1 MKKSKT
7 QDPAKSPSSVPSTL
21 IPLLLALFGLAL
33 AAGLIWWALFAQS
46 NDRYRDDM
54 ARTYASQQLGALNQ
68 ATAQLHNDLIRLAA
82 NPQLQVALQ
91 QGGSA
96 SVQRML
102 RYYLADNQSM
112 RIFAVGQAERP
123 ADGQA
128 PPSFAVLDMIR
139 RAERNLPVPMEA
151 HPVDGT
157 WRLFVVT
164 PLRVSDNAPIGGTL
178 VAAFDLQRVLAS
190 LPPLAQDAG
199 QLTLVQN
206 FPGAPAQTLY
216 QVGSGFGDVV
226 TLLLDNPSW
235 RLEFQPGAA
244 LVSGVANPLLLLG
257 SALFAL
263 FGIVAGLLWLQRSWT
278 RDLTSD
284 AYVLSQLAQ
293 GHKVAGLRLGPLT
306 PVAQDIMQLASGRGR
321 KLGPSPE
328 REDAT
333 TRPGKKAPAPSR
345 PVQTDNEILDIDII
359 DDMDDLG
366 GDMFGTNTASPVAVI
381 PDMPAEIFRAYD
393 IRGVVD
399 RTLTAETV
407 YWLGRAIGSESI
419 ACGESSIAVGRDGRL
434 SGPALVEQ
442 LIRGLMDS
450 GCQVIDLGMVPTP
463 ILYFATHTSQTTSGV
478 MLTGSHN
485 PTDYNGLKIVIAG
498 ETLADQ
504 RIQALHQRLKA
515 NDLSEGSGSRESL
528 ELLDAYRRQIAE
540 DVVLV
545 RSLKVV
551 VDCGNGVAGVVAQ
564 ALLEDLGCEVVPLYC
579 EVDGNFPNHHPDPGR
594 LENLQDLITEV
605 KRTGADVGI
614 AFDGD
619 GDRLGVVTRAGEM
632 IYPDRLMMLF
642 AEDIV
647 TRHPGADIVFDVK
660 CTRRLPALISRMG
673 GRPVMWKS
681 GHSMIKAK
689 MAETGAL
696 LGGEMSGHLFFK
708 ERWYGF
714 DDGLYSACRLL
725 ELISIQPPEDDDD
738 PAKDIFS
745 KYPAGLVT
753 PEINLQVGEQRKFE
767 LIDALKKQA
776 EWGDG
781 RVSTLDGIR
790 VDFSHG
796 WGLVRASNTTP
807 VLVLRFEGDK
817 PEELE
822 RIQQLFRDQL
832 ARVASDLQLIF

>member
-1 MKKSKT
+1 MIKIKTKDPVKSRT
-7 QDPAKSPSSVPSTL
+7 ALPGTL
-21 IPLLLALFGLAL
+21 IPLLLALLGLAL
-33 AAGLIWWALFAQS
+33 AAGLIWLALFAQS

-54 ARTYASQQLGALNQ
+54 ARVYASQQLSALNS
-68 ATAQLHNDLIRLAA
+68 TTVQLRDDLARLAA

-102 RYYLADNQSM
+102 RYYLAGSQSM
-112 RIFAVGQAERP
+112 RIFAVGEAESG
-123 ADGQA
+123 ADGLE

-139 RAERNLPVPMEA
+139 RAERNMPVPMEA

-157 WRLFVVT
+157 WRLHVVT

-178 VAAFDLQRVLAS
+178 VAAFDLQRLLTALPS
-190 LPPLAQDAG
+190 LPPDAG
-199 QLTLVQN
+199 QLKLVQN

-216 QVGSGFGDVV
+216 QSGSGYGEVIS
-226 TLLLDNPSW
+226 LPADNPTW
-235 RLEFQPGAA
+235 RIEFQPGAA
-244 LVSGVANPLLLLG
+244 LVAGVANPLLLLG
-257 SALFAL
+257 STLLAL
-263 FGIVAGLLWLQRSWT
+263 FGILASLFWLQRSW
-278 RDLTSD
+278 RKDLESD
-284 AYVLSQLAQ
+284 ASVLIQLAE
-293 GHKVAGLRLGPLT
+293 GHKVAGLRLDPLA
-306 PVAQDIMQLASGRGR
+306 PVGQEIMLLAAGHGR

-328 REDAT
+328 RGDASM
-333 TRPGKKAPAPSR
+333 RPGRTSPAPSQ
-345 PVQTDNEILDIDII
+345 PVLSDNDVLDIDIVDNMDNLG
-359 DDMDDLG
+359 DDMLDSDADAATGPAIL
-366 GDMFGTNTASPVAVI
+366 DI
-381 PDMPAEIFRAYD
+381 PAEIFRAYD

-399 RTLTAETV
+399 RTLTADTV

-419 ACGESSIAVGRDGRL
+419 AQGEPNIAVGRDGRL
-434 SGPALVEQ
+434 SGPVLVEQ

-450 GCQVIDLGMVPTP
+450 GCQVTDLGMVPTP
-463 ILYFATHTSQTTSGV
+463 VLYYATHTTQATSGV

-485 PTDYNGLKIVIAG
+485 PVDYNGLKIVIAG
-498 ETLADQ
+498 ETLADK
-504 RIQALHQRLKA
+504 RIQALHQRLRS
-515 NDLSEGSGSRESL
+515 NDLSQGSGGRQQL
-528 ELLDAYRRQIAE
+528 ELLNAYRRQIAE

-564 ALLEDLGCEVVPLYC
+564 GLLEDLGCEVVPLYC
-579 EVDGNFPNHHPDPGR
+579 DVDGSFPNHHPDPGHI
-594 LENLQDLITEV
+594 ENLQDLIAEV
-605 KRTGADVGI
+605 KRSNADIGI

-619 GDRLGVVTRAGEM
+619 GDRLGVITRSGEM

-689 MAETGAL
+689 MIETGAL

-708 ERWYGF
+708 ERWFGF

-725 ELISIQPPEDDDD
+725 ELISIQPPEED
-738 PAKDIFS
+738 PEKDIFS
-745 KYPAGLVT
+745 KYPAGLTT
-753 PEINLQVGEQRKFE
+753 PELSIQVGEQRKFE
-767 LIDALKKQA
+767 LIAALKKQA
-776 EWGDG
+776 DWGNG

-790 VDFSHG
+790 VDFPHG

-807 VLVLRFEGDK
+807 VLVLRFEADK
-817 PEELE
+817 TEELE

-832 ARVASDLQLIF
+832 ASVASDLQLTF

>member
-1 MKKSKT
+1 MIKLQT
-7 QDPAKSPSSVPSTL
+7 RDPAKTSAAFPSTL
-21 IPLLLALFGLAL
+21 VPLLIALTGLAL
-33 AAGLIWWALFAQS
+33 AAGLIWLALFAQS

-54 ARTYASQQLGALNQ
+54 ARTYATQQLGALNQ
-68 ATAQLHNDLIRLAA
+68 ATEQLQNDLDRLAA

-91 QGGSA
+91 QGGSTT
-96 SVQRML
+96 VQRML
-102 RYYLADNQSM
+102 RFYLADNQSM
-112 RIFAVGQAERP
+112 RIFAVGQAEN
-123 ADGQA
+123 AANGQQ

-139 RAERNLPVPMEA
+139 RAERNMPVPMEA

-157 WRLFVVT
+157 WRLHVVA

-178 VAAFDLQRVLAS
+178 VAAFDLQRLVTA
-190 LPPLAQDAG
+190 LPPLDPDAG
-199 QLTLVQN
+199 QLQLVQN
-206 FPGAPAQTLY
+206 FPGAPAQMLY
-216 QVGSGFGDVV
+216 QAGSGFGEVL
-226 TLLLDNPSW
+226 TLPSENPIW
-235 RLEFQPGAA
+235 RIEFQPGAA
-244 LVSGVANPLLLLG
+244 LVSSMANPLLLLG
-257 SALFAL
+257 SALLAL
-263 FGIVAGLLWLQRSWT
+263 FGIVAGLVWLQRSWT
-278 RDLTSD
+278 ADLKSD
-284 AYVLSQLAQ
+284 ASVLSRLAQ
-293 GHKVAGLRLGPLT
+293 GHKVAGLRLGPLA
-306 PVAQDIMQLASGRGR
+306 PVAQQIMHLASGNGR
-321 KLGPSPE
+321 KLGPSPD
-328 REDAT
+328 REDPPAQSD
-333 TRPGKKAPAPSR
+333 KKASAPSR
-345 PVQTDNEILDIDII
+345 PVPRDTEILDIDII
-359 DDMDDLG
+359 DNIDDLED
-366 GDMFGTNTASPVAVI
+366 DMFGASSTPASPAI
-381 PDMPAEIFRAYD
+381 PEVPSEIFRAYD

-399 RTLTAETV
+399 RTLTADTV

-419 ACGESSIAVGRDGRL
+419 ACGESNIAVGRDGRL

-442 LIRGLMDS
+442 LIRGLMES

-463 ILYFATHTSQTTSGV
+463 VLYYATHTTQATSGV

-485 PTDYNGLKIVIAG
+485 PADYNGLKVVISG

-504 RIQALHQRLKA
+504 RIQALHQRLRE
-515 NDLSEGSGSRESL
+515 NDLSEGSGGRQQL
-528 ELLDAYRRQIAE
+528 ELLDTYRRQIAE
-540 DVVLV
+540 DVVLG

-564 ALLEDLGCEVVPLYC
+564 ALLEDLGCEVVPLFC
-579 EVDGNFPNHHPDPGR
+579 EVDGNFPNHHPDPGH
-594 LENLQDLITEV
+594 LENLQDLIAEV
-605 KRTGADVGI
+605 KRTDADIGI

-619 GDRLGVVTRAGEM
+619 GDRLGVVTRSGEM
-632 IYPDRLMMLF
+632 IYPDRLLMLF

-660 CTRRLPALISRMG
+660 CTRRLPALVSRMG

-689 MAETGAL
+689 MIETGAL

-725 ELISIQPPEDDDD
+725 ELISIQPPEAE

-753 PEINLQVGEQRKFE
+753 PEINLKVGEQRKFE
-767 LIDALKKQA
+767 LIEALKKQA
-776 EWGDG
+776 QWGEG
-781 RVSTLDGIR
+781 RITTLDGIR
-790 VDFSHG
+790 VDFPNG

-807 VLVLRFEGDK
+807 VLVLRFEADK

-832 ARVASDLQLIF
+832 AGVAGDLQLTF